1 VEFFSNS
8 PEIHL
13 SKPARPDLKFN
24 SFDEMITDAQKLRA
38 GPYDRA
44 GQWDLAMILD
54 HLGKSMNMPFAG
66 GKNLPWPATV
76 IGRFVLHRF
85 AQRTTYP
92 MVKFPAPKGIRPISG
107 IELEPAFTEFLTAAR
122 RVEDASDETI
132 QWPPFGRILLED
144 FRKIQLLHGAHHL
157 SFLKLRDAAA

>member
-1 VEFFSNS
+1 M
-8 PEIHL
+8 

-24 SFDEMITDAQKLRA
+24 TVDEMIADAQALRA

-54 HLGKSMNMPFAG
+54 HLAKAMGGPFAAG
-66 GKNLPWPATV
+66 GKNLPWPAAR
-76 IGRFVLHRF
+76 IGRFVMHRF

-92 MVKFPAPKGIRPISG
+92 AIQFPAPKSMKPTTGIA
-107 IELEPAFTEFLTAAR
+107 LEPAFAEFLTAAR
-122 RVEDASDETI
+122 QVQAASGETI
-132 QWPPFGRILLED
+132 QWPPFGAMPLED

-157 SFLKLRDAAA
+157 SFLKLRE